1 MKVTRVTKI
10 ILTPYTRDVTHLQ
23 HKQTLRRMSND
34 SLDENRP
41 TPAEETSSRNTAA
54 IAASRKLFVLI
65 LSFSLLKF
73 SFQVGLSRDLE
84 EVNRQ
89 DGRLLFPVGRHQ
101 ERLGRGHQ
109 KSVSPFVILI

>member
-1 MKVTRVTKI
+1 MTVSMKTDQQYTSERNL
-10 ILTPYTRDVTHLQ
+10 LTY
-23 HKQTLRRMSND
+23 
-34 SLDENRP
+34 
-41 TPAEETSSRNTAA
+41 TAA

-73 SFQVGLSRDLE
+73 SFRFGLSRDLE
-84 EVNRQ
+84 EVNRH

-109 KSVSPFVILI
+109 KSVSPFVLQFRKKTHTHRYVINIVKVSFFIVMEERD

>member
-1 MKVTRVTKI
+1 MTVSMKTDQQYTSERNL
-10 ILTPYTRDVTHLQ
+10 LTY
-23 HKQTLRRMSND
+23 
-34 SLDENRP
+34 
-41 TPAEETSSRNTAA
+41 TAA

-65 LSFSLLKF
+65 FSLLKF
-73 SFQVGLSRDLE
+73 SFRFGLSRDLE

-109 KSVSPFVILI
+109 KSVSPFVS